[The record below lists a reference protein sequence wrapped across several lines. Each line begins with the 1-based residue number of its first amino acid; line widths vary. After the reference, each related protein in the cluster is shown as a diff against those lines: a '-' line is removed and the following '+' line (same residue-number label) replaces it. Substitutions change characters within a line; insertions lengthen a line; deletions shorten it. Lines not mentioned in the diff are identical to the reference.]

1 MKIGLCGTGRMGSA
15 IALRLL
21 ECGHALTVWNRD
33 AAKAAPLVDAG
44 ATLAATP
51 AELAGANNLVI
62 TMLLNADAIE
72 AVYRGAEGLLARPLT
87 GKAIIDM
94 STVLPQTQ
102 EALAQDVRAAGGAFV
117 ECPVG
122 GTVGPARQGKLL
134 GFVGGEAA
142 DVARVRPILDELCTR
157 VEHVGPPGAGARLK
171 LAVNLPLLVYWQA
184 LGEALALAAPLGLA
198 PERLI
203 DILSNTS
210 GTPTAMKLRGPDI
223 ARAMAGEPLPPAA
236 FDVTA
241 ARKDLTVMLG
251 YARALG
257 VDLPVTEAAL
267 GGYDAT
273 IAAGQA
279 GADAVSVPIHWST
292 RKAEG

>member
-1 MKIGLCGTGRMGSA
+1 M
-15 IALRLL
+15 
-21 ECGHALTVWNRD
+21 
-33 AAKAAPLVDAG
+33 
-44 ATLAATP
+44 
-51 AELAGANNLVI
+51 
-62 TMLLNADAIE
+62 
-72 AVYRGAEGLLARPLT
+72 
-87 GKAIIDM
+87 
-94 STVLPQTQ
+94 
-102 EALAQDVRAAGGAFV
+102 
-117 ECPVG
+117 
-122 GTVGPARQGKLL
+122 
-134 GFVGGEAA
+134 
-142 DVARVRPILDELCTR
+142 
-157 VEHVGPPGAGARLK
+157 
-171 LAVNLPLLVYWQA
+171 
-184 LGEALALAAPLGLA
+184 
-198 PERLI
+198 I

>member
-134 GFVGGEAA
+134 GFVGGESA
-142 DVARVRPILDELCTR
+142 DVARVRPILDELCGR

-292 RKAEG
+292 RKAGG

>member
-292 RKAEG
+292 RKAGG

>member
-134 GFVGGEAA
+134 GFVGGESA
-142 DVARVRPILDELCTR
+142 DVARVRPILDELCGR

>member
-33 AAKAAPLVDAG
+33 AAKAAPLVAAG

>member
-1 MKIGLCGTGRMGSA
+1 MNIGLCGTGRMGSA

-21 ECGHALTVWNRD
+21 ECGHAMSVWNRD
-33 AAKAAPLVDAG
+33 PAKATPLVEAG
-44 ATLAATP
+44 AKLAASP
-51 AELAGANNLVI
+51 GALAADCDLII

-72 AVYRGAEGLLARPLT
+72 AVYRGPQGLLSRPLD
-87 GKAIIDM
+87 GKALIDM
-94 STVLPQTQ
+94 STVLPQTE
-102 EALAQDVRAAGGAFV
+102 EALARDVSAAGGAFV

-122 GTVGPARQGKLL
+122 GTVGPARTGKLL
-134 GFVGGEAA
+134 GFVGGEASN
-142 DVARVRPILDELCTR
+142 VERVRPILDQLCAR

-171 LAVNLPLLVYWQA
+171 LAVNLPLLIYWQA

-251 YARALG
+251 YAQALG
-257 VDLPVTEAAL
+257 VDLPVTQAAL
-267 GGYDAT
+267 GGYEAT
-273 IAAGQA
+273 IAAGHA
-279 GADAVSVPIHWST
+279 GADAVSVPLHWAA
-292 RKAEG
+292 RKAGA